1 MRHVSAEV
9 LALHREGAVNP
20 RKAGRITAHL
30 RVCEICAGVDADLG
44 VVTSLLISTQ
54 LRPMPQV
61 YVERVQL
68 AIANEAALRTA
79 TSTAAVIAPGTAEAV
94 GTDATGVVA
103 GGPGEVGVPGV
114 GAGAGGGAG
123 QGIGDGGD
131 EAAHIPGRPELPE
144 RRRSRSRRLRMPN
157 WSSPLLLRGL
167 AAAGAVVIVAGAGA
181 LFIRGH
187 TSSGSN
193 GTASSG
199 AGAPAKRVHQGE
211 SGPRPSAA
219 SGSGTYS
226 GVNRPVSMNYR
237 LNGRVATA
245 RALTTRHNYTRRNMK
260 KLVQKDVAS
269 TTIIGKK
276 ATPGTY
282 AQLAS
287 PGALLG
293 GIKVLKLMG
302 CLTRLAAGRS
312 ILVADVAKYLGQP
325 ATIVVM
331 RSSASAHELNVAV
344 VRLTCSRASP
354 EIIAQVTIPTG

>member
-44 VVTSLLISTQ
+44 VITSLLTSTQ
-54 LRPMPQV
+54 LPPMPQV
-61 YVERVQL
+61 YLERVQL
-68 AIANEAALRTA
+68 AIANEAALRSA
-79 TSTAAVIAPGTAEAV
+79 TSTAAPIAPGTADAG
-94 GTDATGVVA
+94 GTDASGVVA
-103 GGPGEVGVPGV
+103 GGAGEVGVPGAD
-114 GAGAGGGAG
+114 AGAGGGAG

-131 EAAHIPGRPELPE
+131 ESAHIPGRPELPE

-167 AAAGAVVIVAGAGA
+167 AAAGAIVIVAGAGA

-193 GTASSG
+193 GAANSG
-199 AGAPAKRVHQGE
+199 GGAPARQLHHGE
-211 SGPRPSAA
+211 ARPSAA

-245 RALTTRHNYTRRNMK
+245 RALTSRHNYTRQNISR
-260 KLVQKDVAS
+260 LVHKDVAS
-269 TTIIGKK
+269 TAVFGKS

-282 AQLAS
+282 SRPLS

-293 GIKVLKLMG
+293 DIKVLKLMG

-312 ILVADVAKYLGQP
+312 ILLADVAKYLGQP

-354 EIIAQVTIPTG
+354 EIIAQVTIPAG

>member
-44 VVTSLLISTQ
+44 LITSLLTSTQ
-54 LRPMPQV
+54 FPPMPQV
-61 YVERVQL
+61 YVERIQL

-79 TSTAAVIAPGTAEAV
+79 TSTAAVIAPGTADAV
-94 GTDATGVVA
+94 GTDASGVVA
-103 GGPGEVGVPGV
+103 GGRGEAGVPGA

-123 QGIGDGGD
+123 HEVGDGGD
-131 EAAHIPGRPELPE
+131 ESAHIPGRPDLPE

-167 AAAGAVVIVAGAGA
+167 AAAGAVVIIAGAGA

-193 GTASSG
+193 GAGSGGTAGPFRNSPHSAQRNSG
-199 AGAPAKRVHQGE
+199 ANGSSAGYSTLKR
-211 SGPRPSAA
+211 
-219 SGSGTYS
+219 
-226 GVNRPVSMNYR
+226 VSMNYR

-245 RALTTRHNYTRRNMK
+245 RALTTGHDFTKRNMIP
-260 KLVQKDVAS
+260 LVHKDIASIAVFGQKSA
-269 TTIIGKK
+269 
-276 ATPGTY
+276 APAPY
-282 AQLAS
+282 PQLAS
-287 PGALLG
+287 PGALFG

-312 ILVADVAKYLGQP
+312 IVVADVARYLGQP

>member
-30 RVCEICAGVDADLG
+30 RVCEICAGVDADVG
-44 VVTSLLISTQ
+44 VITSLLTSTQ
-54 LRPMPQV
+54 LPPMPQV

-79 TSTAAVIAPGTAEAV
+79 TSTAAVIVPGTADAV
-94 GTDATGVVA
+94 GTDASGVVA
-103 GGPGEVGVPGV
+103 AGPREGGVPGV
-114 GAGAGGGAG
+114 GAGAGGGAR

-131 EAAHIPGRPELPE
+131 ESEHIPGRPELPD

-167 AAAGAVVIVAGAGA
+167 AAAGAVVIIAGAGA

-193 GTASSG
+193 GSG
-199 AGAPAKRVHQGE
+199 GGAAAPARN
-211 SGPRPSAA
+211 GPRSAQGHSSA
-219 SGSGTYS
+219 SGSNAGS
-226 GVNRPVSMNYR
+226 FGLNRPVSMNYR
-237 LNGRVATA
+237 LNGRVVTA
-245 RALTTRHNYTRRNMK
+245 RALTTGHNYTRRNMK
-260 KLVQKDVAS
+260 KLVRKDVAS
-269 TTIIGKK
+269 TTILGKK

-287 PGALLG
+287 PGALFG

-312 ILVADVAKYLGQP
+312 ILLADVAEYLGQP

-331 RSSASAHELNVAV
+331 RSSAGAHELNVAV

>member
-44 VVTSLLISTQ
+44 VITSLLTSTQ
-54 LRPMPQV
+54 LPPMPQV
-61 YVERVQL
+61 YVERIQL
-68 AIANEAALRTA
+68 AIVNEAALRTA
-79 TSTAAVIAPGTAEAV
+79 TSTAAAIAPGIADAV
-94 GTDATGVVA
+94 GTDASGVVA
-103 GGPGEVGVPGV
+103 GGRGEDGVPGA

-131 EAAHIPGRPELPE
+131 ESAHIPGRPELPG

-167 AAAGAVVIVAGAGA
+167 AAAGAVVIIAGAGA

-193 GTASSG
+193 GVANGG
-199 AGAPAKRVHQGE
+199 AGAPAKQVHRGE
-211 SGPRPSAA
+211 ARPSAA

-226 GVNRPVSMNYR
+226 GANRPVSMNYR

-245 RALTTRHNYTRRNMK
+245 RALTTRHNYTRRNMI
-260 KLVQKDVAS
+260 KLVHKDVAS
-269 TTIIGKK
+269 TTILGKR

-287 PGALLG
+287 PGALFG
-293 GIKVLKLMG
+293 GIKVLKMMG

-312 ILVADVAKYLGQP
+312 ILLADVAKYLGQP

-331 RSSASAHELNVAV
+331 RSSASARELNVAV
-344 VRLTCSRASP
+344 VRVTCSRASP
-354 EIIAQVTIPTG
+354 EIIAQVTIPAG